1 MTCFR
6 KFIAVTCFWQVDCN
20 SDVDD
25 ENNKDSSFTDENI
38 MKNNNVAD
46 DAFIVTDLTFDV
58 NANAFDSAEDIFEWA
73 KGYLE
78 VPAET
83 IVVAGDS
90 FWLADSTSKFADDN
104 FEIGD
109 EALEVTDDAFEVADP
124 LHFAPD
130 ALRLADAASNVSDDV
145 FKVPD
150 DTTDWVGM
158 LKTVASK
165 ETTRQRARVVVRA
178 WLVGSCIEGRE
189 LHRSRWQKHSSP
201 SPGLDSRMQTRATE
215 MRR

>member
-1 MTCFR
+1 
-6 KFIAVTCFWQVDCN
+6 
-20 SDVDD
+20 
-25 ENNKDSSFTDENI
+25 

-58 NANAFDSAEDIFEWA
+58 TANAFDSAEDTFQWAIGSFE
-73 KGYLE
+73 
-78 VPAET
+78 VTDET
-83 IVVAGDS
+83 IAVGGDS
-90 FWLADSTSKFADDN
+90 FWPADSTTKFAGDN
-104 FEIGD
+104 FEIGE
-109 EALEVTDDAFEVADP
+109 EALEVTDDAFEVAADP
-124 LHFAPD
+124 LNFAPD
-130 ALRLADAASNVSDDV
+130 ALRLAVAASNV
-145 FKVPD
+145 FKDPD
-150 DTTDWVGM
+150 TNDRAGM